1 MVGIFVHYCCCEYFQ
16 LTWCTCLVLE
26 AVMPAYARRDIVDEE
41 HVGVYHCIARCVRR
55 AFLCGTDSY
64 SGRDYGHRKAWIVD
78 RLRQLAGLFAVE
90 VCDYAIMSNHLH
102 LVLRN
107 RPDVVQ
113 QWPDAEVALRWRK
126 LFRRRNDITG
136 EPDEPDDHDLAMLT
150 ADAARLT
157 TLRARL
163 ASLSWFMRCLCEWVA
178 RAANREDGSGG
189 RFWAGRF
196 KSQPLLDE
204 AALLA
209 CSVYVDLNPIRA
221 GIAATPE
228 ESEFTSCCD
237 RIRSLAGSSPGSQSA
252 GEDSSLEAS
261 DRPDAWLCEL
271 TLQEAAIAPGGADAE
286 CSLPALQETAIAPGG
301 ADAECS
307 LPALSE
313 PIPRA
318 EPIGTDCEAVEA
330 RSAPSA
336 SATPV
341 SALPCEVTPRP
352 NLRARASDQGFLPIE
367 TSKYIMLLDW
377 TGREL
382 RRDKRGTIP
391 DNLAPILD
399 RLGLDRG
406 NWVNT
411 VRDFGRMFK
420 QAAGRASSLARAA
433 PRCSRRWFQGKA
445 AAQIAFL

>member
-1 MVGIFVHYCCCEYFQ
+1 
-16 LTWCTCLVLE
+16 
-26 AVMPAYARRDIVDEE
+26 MPACARRDIVDEDR
-41 HVGVYHCIARCVRR
+41 VGVYHCIARCVRR

-78 RLRQLAGLFAVE
+78 RLRQLAGLFGVE

-107 RPDVVQ
+107 RPDIVQ
-113 QWPDAEVALRWRK
+113 GWSETEVALRWRK
-126 LFRRRNDITG
+126 LFPRRSEVTG
-136 EPDEPDDHDLAMLT
+136 ELAEPDDHDLAMLT
-150 ADAARLT
+150 ADTDRLA
-157 TLRARL
+157 TLRTRL

-178 RAANREDGSGG
+178 RAANDEEHSSG

-228 ESEFTSCCD
+228 ESEFTSGCD
-237 RIRSLAGSSPGSQSA
+237 RIRSLTEASAGSWSPRAEGSL
-252 GEDSSLEAS
+252 DAS
-261 DRPDAWLCEL
+261 ERPDGWLCEL
-271 TLQEAAIAPGGADAE
+271 TMRETEIVPAMAHAENPLTAGTESIPSAELVATDLADVAIDA
-286 CSLPALQETAIAPGG
+286 
-301 ADAECS
+301 
-307 LPALSE
+307 
-313 PIPRA
+313 
-318 EPIGTDCEAVEA
+318 
-330 RSAPSA
+330 APSA
-336 SATPV
+336 SPAAISAEPV
-341 SALPCEVTPRP
+341 EAASGCR
-352 NLRARASDQGFLPIE
+352 LRARASDQGFLPIE
-367 TSKYIMLLDW
+367 TRKYIMLLDW

-382 RRDKRGTIP
+382 RRDKRGAIP
-391 DNLAPILD
+391 ENLAPILD
-399 RLGLDRG
+399 RLGVDRS

-433 PRCSRRWFQGKA
+433 PRCSRRWFQGKT
-445 AAQIAFL
+445 AAQLAFL